1 MRDER
6 HADHLLRQ
14 LSGFVGILRQLDA
27 AAFAAAAGV
36 DLRFDDDASA
46 QLFGS
51 GTRGVS
57 IVGNDAARRRYTVTT
72 QDFFRLI
79 LVDFHRARTFI
90 TLNGGARTRP
100 KVALNCRA
108 WWFVMPIDDARFR
121 LAMSHFASGVTV
133 VTTEHEGRPFGMTVA
148 SFASLSLHPPLVL
161 VCIETSAKTHEAIIA
176 AGKFGV
182 SILGADQSE
191 ISSKFA
197 SRGDDRFTGVDIVR
211 GALDV
216 PLIAGALTT
225 IECRLHAQLPGG
237 DHTIF
242 VGEVVDVKTREGDP
256 LLYFRSG
263 YREMQN

>member
-1 MRDER
+1 
-6 HADHLLRQ
+6 
-14 LSGFVGILRQLDA
+14 
-27 AAFAAAAGV
+27 
-36 DLRFDDDASA
+36 
-46 QLFGS
+46 
-51 GTRGVS
+51 
-57 IVGNDAARRRYTVTT
+57 
-72 QDFFRLI
+72 
-79 LVDFHRARTFI
+79 
-90 TLNGGARTRP
+90 
-100 KVALNCRA
+100 
-108 WWFVMPIDDARFR
+108 MPIDNARFR

-133 VTTEHEGRPFGMTVA
+133 VTTEQEGQPFGMTVA
-148 SFASLSLHPPLVL
+148 SFASLSLHPLLVL
-161 VCIETSAKTHEAIIA
+161 VCIETSAKTHDAIIA

-182 SILGADQSE
+182 SILGAEQSE

-242 VGEVVDVKTREGDP
+242 VGEVVDVQTHEGDP

-263 YREMQN
+263 YREMRS